1 MNAFHPPKVI
11 SSEVEREGAEEERGE
26 AAECRRRTEGV
37 DRSVLSAA
45 GDTRSAKVEE
55 MERCGH

>member
-1 MNAFHPPKVI
+1 MNAFHPSKVI

-26 AAECRRRTEGV
+26 AAECCRRTEGV